1 MTTLKVW
8 LFQYRD
14 PDIRLMSQIDIVMC
28 FIYNYISNVMAISRA
43 MSLRYRYNI
52 RMSTGVLCKK
62 VFLEISQ
69 NSEENTCARD
79 PCTGVLLWILWN
91 FLFYRTPLDDCF
103 SIYYLVW
110 DNTGILIVSETK
122 LYSFFPTCQFS
133 IHGFRNI
140 TILDNLT
147 NTIKFRN
154 KSTILTNKTWRLPIL
169 IFSEL
174 SGSEYNNLR
183 LLAEHLRTK
192 ITS

>member
-1 MTTLKVW
+1 MPGSLAQVFSCEFCEIFK
-8 LFQYRD
+8 
-14 PDIRLMSQIDIVMC
+14 
-28 FIYNYISNVMAISRA
+28 NY
-43 MSLRYRYNI
+43 
-52 RMSTGVLCKK
+52 
-62 VFLEISQ
+62 
-69 NSEENTCARD
+69 
-79 PCTGVLLWILWN
+79 
-91 FLFYRTPLDDCF
+91 LFYRTSLDDYF

-122 LYSFFPTCQFS
+122 LYSFFPTCQFR